1 LKLKLLV
8 LLGDLIFV
16 PLSYAAAY
24 FIRLQFGPLES
35 FQEIVPFSFLGIIP
49 FIYLAVFYFFD
60 LYELRKNV
68 FSFHVFANL
77 CISLICAAVIV
88 SFLKYG
94 LFLQPIGRGILFLAN
109 FLILIFA
116 FGWRNLC
123 QQLLKK
129 FITPKRVVIL
139 GAGKDRLN
147 IAKEIA
153 TRHKDEFQIV
163 GFLDE
168 EENPGLASEEAEGAP
183 FLGRLNNIK
192 DLIHNHKIDQIIVAE
207 ALTYNSVLTKELLE
221 AKLKGVEVIDLPE
234 AYLFYK
240 GKIPIDHVKDQWF
253 LKTKGFGLAARKN
266 TLRFKRLVDVTF
278 STFFFVVSLPL
289 WPLIALSI
297 KLNSK
302 GPVFIKQKRVGKN
315 EQIFHLIK
323 FRSMIDKAEKGK
335 PVWADE
341 NDSRVT
347 FIGKYLRQ
355 FHLDELPQ
363 LINVMKGEMSLVGPR
378 PERPEFVEE
387 LKRHISYYSLRH
399 FVSPGLTGWAQVNI
413 AYASSLEASRE
424 KLEYDLYYIAHM
436 NLFLDL
442 WIMMKTVRK
451 ILPKVRGIG
460 RD

>member
-1 LKLKLLV
+1 MKLKLLV

-68 FSFHVFANL
+68 FSFQVFANL

-207 ALTYNSVLTKELLE
+207 ALTDNSVLTKELLE

-240 GKIPIDHVKDQWF
+240 GKIPIDYVKDQWF

-278 STFFFVVSLPL
+278 STFFFVVS
-289 WPLIALSI
+289 
-297 KLNSK
+297 
-302 GPVFIKQKRVGKN
+302 
-315 EQIFHLIK
+315 
-323 FRSMIDKAEKGK
+323 
-335 PVWADE
+335 
-341 NDSRVT
+341 
-347 FIGKYLRQ
+347 
-355 FHLDELPQ
+355 
-363 LINVMKGEMSLVGPR
+363 
-378 PERPEFVEE
+378 
-387 LKRHISYYSLRH
+387 
-399 FVSPGLTGWAQVNI
+399 
-413 AYASSLEASRE
+413 
-424 KLEYDLYYIAHM
+424 
-436 NLFLDL
+436 
-442 WIMMKTVRK
+442 
-451 ILPKVRGIG
+451 
-460 RD
+460 